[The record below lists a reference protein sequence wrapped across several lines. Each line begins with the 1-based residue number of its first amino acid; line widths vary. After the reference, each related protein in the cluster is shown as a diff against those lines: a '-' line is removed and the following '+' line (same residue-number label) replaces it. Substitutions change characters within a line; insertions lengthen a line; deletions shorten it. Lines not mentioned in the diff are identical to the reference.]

1 MRAKEF
7 VFETENKST
16 FSFKVTGSW
25 KDRIWVTMFETAPT
39 DRQWLVGSDPYEVGE
54 VTVDSNPKTKTAY
67 INRIDI
73 TNGQGQGKGSILLA
87 EVLRL
92 LKEKG
97 FTSATA
103 YINHDNP
110 NSRGLFKKFG
120 FEFMQSDEWDAQ
132 YGDYWKKEL

>member
-1 MRAKEF
+1 MRSTEF
-7 VFETENKST
+7 INEDENKPL

-25 KDRIWVTMFETAPT
+25 KDRVWVTMYETAPV
-39 DRQWLVGSDPYEVGE
+39 DRQWLVGEDPYEVGE
-54 VTVDSNPKTKTAY
+54 VTIDTDNKAKTAY

-73 TNGQGQGKGSILLA
+73 TNGKGQGKGSVLLA
-87 EVLRL
+87 EVLHM

-97 FTSATA
+97 FVSATA

-120 FEFMQSDEWDAQ
+120 FEFTESDEWDAQ
-132 YGDYWKKEL
+132 YGDYWKKYL